1 MGWQGDSALR
11 AAEEAAAARWGE
23 ITRRQA
29 AQLLRLVRSLAEVG
43 ASALVT
49 AAIAHAYGDQQLLA
63 GVIDLAA
70 QHMRTAAARAYPER
84 SDARRRLLHAVARAV
99 DRRGYSR
106 FQEAFSP
113 WEHGEG
119 NTEG

>member
-1 MGWQGDSALR
+1 MGWQDSALR

-63 GVIDLAA
+63 GVIHLAA
-70 QHMRTAAARAYPER
+70 QHIQAEAARAYPER

-99 DRRGYSR
+99 DRRGYGR
-106 FQEAFSP
+106 FQEAFSL
-113 WEHGEG
+113 WEHGED